1 MTNLDRRRWLGYAAG
16 AGTLL
21 LGGPARAQAPSAV
34 APPTVTPPAPRP
46 PLPKPVPQ
54 PPRPAWLNFEYGITW
69 ERMNVLQEVVANL
82 VDRGTTEITLMISS
96 SGGDM
101 AAAISC
107 YEFLTSAG
115 IKLTTYVIGNCYS
128 AALLLL
134 LAGERRVCDKPGQLV
149 IHPAAAVTGAG
160 SSTLDALKLRSESL
174 DRDTR
179 RLRDIVLARSRITA
193 EQLDPM
199 LFQAAAFID
208 PKQAL
213 DYGLIT
219 EMAHLERP
227 TNALLLTLPVPRTV
241 SP

>member
-1 MTNLDRRRWLGYAAG
+1 MTNLDRRQWFGCAAG

-21 LGGPARAQAPSAV
+21 LGGPAEAQMPPAV
-34 APPTVTPPAPRP
+34 APPAPHPPAPKLVP
-46 PLPKPVPQ
+46 P
-54 PPRPAWLNFEYGITW
+54 PPRPAWLNFEYGVTW
-69 ERMNVLQEVVANL
+69 ERMNVLQEVVANV

-107 YEFLTSAG
+107 FEFLTSAG

-128 AALLLL
+128 AAMLLL
-134 LAGERRVCDKPGQLV
+134 LAGERRVCDKPGQFI
-149 IHPAAAVTGAG
+149 IHPAASVTSAG

-179 RLRDIVLARSRITA
+179 RLRDIVLARSKITA
-193 EQLDPM
+193 DQLDPM
-199 LFQAAAFID
+199 LFREAAFVD

-219 EMAHLERP
+219 EVTHLDRP
-227 TNALLLTLPVPRTV
+227 TNALLLTLPVPRTIQ
-241 SP
+241 P

>member
-1 MTNLDRRRWLGYAAG
+1 MMNLDRRHWLGCAAG
-16 AGTLL
+16 AGTLVL
-21 LGGPARAQAPSAV
+21 RGAARAQTPPAV
-34 APPTVTPPAPRP
+34 APAAPPEPRP
-46 PLPKPVPQ
+46 LAPKP
-54 PPRPAWLNFEYGITW
+54 PPRPAWINFEYGITW

-115 IKLTTYVIGNCYS
+115 IRLTTYVIGNCYS

-134 LAGERRVCDKPGQLV
+134 LAGERRVCDRPGQLI
-149 IHPAAAVTGAG
+149 IHPAAAVMGAG

-193 EQLDPM
+193 DKLDPM
-199 LFQAAAFID
+199 LFREGVFVE
-208 PKQAL
+208 PRQAL
-213 DYGLIT
+213 DYGLVT
-219 EMAHLERP
+219 EVAHLERP
-227 TNALLLTLPVPRTV
+227 SNALLLTLPVPRTV
-241 SP
+241 VP